1 VLAGYDINNPNLG
14 FQPRAY
20 APGYRVP
27 ERILSDTFSIQ
38 QQLPLD
44 TVATVAYVGSQGR
57 NLFLRSWTNQIIGVN
72 PTPVVNASSGAVTAA
87 VTREF
92 GSRFAEI
99 DYKTS
104 GGTDHYDALQTS
116 LNRRFS
122 KGLSLGAQYTWAH
135 SIGTSS
141 GSNEAR
147 TAQDPY
153 NFASDRG
160 NNNFDVRHTFNL
172 STLYEL
178 PFGRGRRFGNTAGGF
193 TDAVLG
199 GWQLGGIVNARSGV
213 PIEVSISRPDVV
225 YKQISTG
232 RYYTSLNANSLPGG
246 ATIRDFEAVINTPGG
261 GFSRNVRRPDVI
273 AGVDPYIRQGDR
285 SFINP
290 AAFAVPQ
297 PGTYGNLARNALHG
311 PSLRQFDL
319 TLSKRF
325 RFTEST
331 NLEFRSEFYNVLNVT
346 NFSNPP
352 AALNPTLSAALQPG
366 QPFSNAT
373 SGSGAFGI
381 LNRTVSNQIGL
392 GTNRQIQLALR
403 LNF

>member
-1 VLAGYDINNPNLG
+1 
-14 FQPRAY
+14 
-20 APGYRVP
+20 
-27 ERILSDTFSIQ
+27 
-38 QQLPLD
+38 
-44 TVATVAYVGSQGR
+44 
-57 NLFLRSWTNQIIGVN
+57 LRSWTNQIIGVD
-72 PTPVVNASSGAVTAA
+72 PTPVVNAATGAVTAS

-116 LNRRFS
+116 VNRRFS
-122 KGLSLGAQYTWAH
+122 QGLSLGAQYTWAH

-153 NFASDRG
+153 NFANDRG

-172 STLYEL
+172 STLYEV
-178 PFGRGRRFGNTAGGF
+178 PFGQGRRFGNASGGF

-199 GWQLGGIVNARSGV
+199 GWQVGGIVNARSGI
-213 PIEVSISRPDVV
+213 PIEVSVSRPDVV

-232 RYYTSLNANSLPGG
+232 RYFSSLNANNLPGG
-246 ATIRDFEAVINTPGG
+246 ASIRDFAAVINTPGG

-273 AGVDPYIRQGDR
+273 AGVDPYIRNSDR
-285 SFINP
+285 LFVNP

-297 PGTYGNLARNALHG
+297 PGTYGNLSRNALHG

-325 RFTEST
+325 RFNETA
-331 NLEFRSEFYNVLNVT
+331 NIEFRSEFYNIFNIT

-352 AALNPTLSAALQPG
+352 ASLNPTLSAVLQPG
-366 QPFSNAT
+366 QPLSNEN

-392 GTNRQIQLALR
+392 GTNRQVQLALR
-403 LNF
+403 FNF